1 MGTPFTN
8 AVQHRT
14 SKEAPDRPI
23 EPRPEAYE
31 GFNNPYRGVN
41 DHGVPMEYDVL
52 PPIVHGDDTEN
63 YEPAPEPIAPIP
75 VTVVNSKT
83 GRDRHK
89 LRTFSFY
96 ANGSSGSS
104 PMLGLDRTRTKLT
117 LVCTGANV
125 RIATEPISSGD
136 APHKSAAIE
145 NMSLTLETHEPIYV
159 LWNGSGDGGYISVI
173 VEYTMPEDFP
183 A

>member
-52 PPIVHGDDTEN
+52 PPIIHGDDTEITN
-63 YEPAPEPIAPIP
+63 LAPEPIAPIP

-104 PMLGLDRTRTKLT
+104 PMLGLDRSRTKLT
-117 LVCTGANV
+117 LFARAQMCVLPPVYLQQCW
-125 RIATEPISSGD
+125 D
-136 APHKSAAIE
+136 APTSQRAIE
-145 NMSLTLETHEPIYV
+145 TCR
-159 LWNGSGDGGYISVI
+159 
-173 VEYTMPEDFP
+173 
-183 A
+183 